1 MNQLYHLHLDRLG
14 AQKFGRATTDNV
26 GKRLAI
32 VLDGKIISAPS
43 INEPITG
50 GSGIISG
57 NFSFQEATDL
67 SLLLRSGAL
76 PTPLKLLKKEL
87 LDLI

>member
-1 MNQLYHLHLDRLG
+1 MNLLQ
-14 AQKFGRATTDNV
+14 
-26 GKRLAI
+26 
-32 VLDGKIISAPS
+32 
-43 INEPITG
+43 G

-76 PTPLKLLKKEL
+76 PTPLSVVEERTVGP
-87 LDLI
+87 DLGEDSIKSGIISLIVGFILVILFMIYKYKVFGLVANIALII

>member
-1 MNQLYHLHLDRLG
+1 MDRLG

-32 VLDGKIISAPS
+32 VLDGDIVSAPN
-43 INEPITG
+43 INEPITS
-50 GSGIISG
+50 GSGMISG

-67 SLLLRSGAL
+67 ALLLRSGAF
-76 PTPLKLLKKEL
+76 PSPLIVVEDRSVVP
-87 LDLI
+87 DLVEESI

>member
-1 MNQLYHLHLDRLG
+1 MNPQYHFTLDRLG

-32 VLDGKIISAPS
+32 VLDGEIVSAPS
-43 INEPITG
+43 INEAIT
-50 GSGIISG
+50 SGNGMISG

-67 SLLLRSGAL
+67 SFTS
-76 PTPLKLLKKEL
+76 
-87 LDLI
+87 